1 MLFGTVRNKLDLY
14 GFDTKCVK
22 TVLNGIITKEKRP
35 LCAVFFMRKYERK
48 VRTDPKLL

>member
-1 MLFGTVRNKLDLY
+1 MFFGTVRNRRDLY

-22 TVLNGIITKEKRP
+22 TVLIAKEKRP